1 MKPSEMDTPGQ
12 RAKEATKGEH
22 VAWKGLG
29 RVRGFV
35 VLKSLR
41 LRLLGPGSAT
51 DHRVTQAQ
59 THPMVLGTYGQ
70 LVSLI

>member
-1 MKPSEMDTPGQ
+1 MKPSEVDTPGR

-29 RVRGFV
+29 RVGGFV

-51 DHRVTQAQ
+51 DFSDHRVTQAQ

-70 LVSLI
+70 